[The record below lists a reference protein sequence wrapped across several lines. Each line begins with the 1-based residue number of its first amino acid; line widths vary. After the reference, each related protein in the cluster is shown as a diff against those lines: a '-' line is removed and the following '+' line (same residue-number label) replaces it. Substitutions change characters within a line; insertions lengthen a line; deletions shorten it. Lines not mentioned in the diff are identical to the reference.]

1 MNDNILAQK
10 FDVCF
15 LHLKRMQQGLEHVKH
30 FRPLTHAT
38 LENMVD
44 EDLAFLELFTSR
56 FAKLQDYMGENLF
69 PAVLEF
75 MGTDPNKL
83 SMIDKLN
90 KMEKYGLLESVEQW
104 KSLRDIRNKWTHEYP
119 DSYEIIAKCLNDMMD
134 KCGLLEKNLRLIV
147 DECSLRA

>member
-1 MNDNILAQK
+1 MNYDVLVHK
-10 FDVCF
+10 FDICF

-30 FRPLTHAT
+30 LRPLTPT
-38 LENMVD
+38 MLENMVD

-56 FAKLQDYMGENLF
+56 FSKLQDYMGEKVF

-104 KSLRDIRNKWTHEYP
+104 KNLREVRNKWTHEYP
-119 DSYEIIAKCLNDMMD
+119 DSYKIIAGCLNDMMER
-134 KCGLLEKNLRLIV
+134 CGLLEKNLRLIV